1 MSPSSQDENP
11 QVAEPDISDA
21 SLDTRA
27 SASNAQEGPNIV
39 PQLTP
44 VRCSSRGHLDSPTI
58 PVSPVANAK
67 SRHSQQDSQRTRSG
81 ESSKELFSVMATQA
95 VNSAFEETSKP
106 CEPDVLGL
114 AANSGRQT
122 PQSSPRTFDRLVA
135 TSPDKYARSPKPLI
149 SNEFMS
155 TPSAVPSLN
164 FPTTPKVDTGSPARL
179 QLAHSSKS
187 SLVNP
192 PRTPARRM
200 LVEEAPISH
209 TKYSSILSKP
219 GTSFNLGLPRTP
231 VFHIPP
237 TDSPAQRVLVS
248 ETSSSHYPQLRGPVS
263 YRPAHSHTRSQSAEP
278 GFPKVQPFRTKGRS
292 NSVEPLLTKQQGPK
306 RASTFFQPLTSAAP
320 ISKINKLPFPL
331 VAEAIPEETLEDLS
345 RLTAPKLPASGS
357 SSTSTLKHGVSRIP
371 RIGSKPYAR
380 PTLATG
386 TVTKTLPGT
395 LVFNGK
401 LSQVRDRI
409 STTKVLT

>member
-11 QVAEPDISDA
+11 QVAEPDISEA

-27 SASNAQEGPNIV
+27 SASNAQEGPNII
-39 PQLTP
+39 PLSTP
-44 VRCSSRGHLDSPTI
+44 VRCSSRGHLDSPTT

-81 ESSKELFSVMATQA
+81 ESSKGLFSVVATQA

-106 CEPDVLGL
+106 DVLGL
-114 AANSGRQT
+114 AANSRRQT
-122 PQSSPRTFDRLVA
+122 RQSSPRTFDRLVA
-135 TSPDKYARSPKPLI
+135 TSPDKYAHSPKPLI
-149 SNEFMS
+149 SNESMS
-155 TPSAVPSLN
+155 TSSAVPSLN
-164 FPTTPKVDTGSPARL
+164 FPTTPKADTGSPVRL
-179 QLAHSSKS
+179 QLAHSSNS

-200 LVEEAPISH
+200 LIEEAPLSH

-219 GTSFNLGLPRTP
+219 GTGFNLGLPRTP

-248 ETSSSHYPQLRGPVS
+248 ETSSSRHPQLRGPIS
-263 YRPAHSHTRSQSAEP
+263 YHPAYSHIRSQSAEP

-306 RASTFFQPLTSAAP
+306 RASTFFQPLTSAPP

-331 VAEAIPEETLEDLS
+331 VAEAIPEENLEDLS
-345 RLTAPKLPASGS
+345 RLTAPKPLASSS

-395 LVFNGK
+395 LVFDGK
-401 LSQVRDRI
+401 SSQVRDRI
-409 STTKVLT
+409 STTKVLI